1 MKILRNLFLAL
12 LCFAPATVVAQIQEP
27 VKWSH
32 TVTDKGNGLY
42 TVQFKATIDDGWH
55 IYDSRFINPTTL
67 EFFVKDGVTIEGALR
82 AISEVAREDEGYNEK
97 GELAKYG
104 EYEKRAIFEQDFKVT
119 NSAGAVGVA
128 ISYMACKDGMC
139 LSPTLYEDVISF
151 ETKEKKSVEKAAAKT
166 VDSKEKKAKKEEP
179 KENQAK
185 AEEVKAE
192 AKVEVKAEEKAET
205 KTETENK
212 ATEAEAASDKTAEIK
227 ESKSAESTDLWS
239 MILQAIL
246 WGFAALLTPCVFPMV
261 PMTVSFFMKNSGSA
275 SRGRIN
281 ASLYGAFIV
290 ALYTLP
296 IAILIII
303 AHVAGGDA
311 VTADIF
317 NWIATHWL
325 PNLIFFAVFMV
336 FAASFFGAFEIT
348 LPSKL
353 VNKSDAQSEKGG
365 ILGIFFMALTLV
377 LVSFSCTGPIVGVVV
392 VNATSGSSDIW
403 SPILTMLAFS
413 TAFALPFTLFA
424 FFPSLLKKLPKSGGW
439 LNSVKV
445 VLGFIEVALGFKF
458 LSTADQTYHWGLLD
472 REIYLA
478 IWIVVFSLLG
488 LYLLGKIRFAHDSE
502 VKHISVGRLAMAIG
516 VFTFVVYMIPGMW
529 GAPLEGLSGY
539 LPPMH
544 TQDFRVTVQKTNKIR
559 NAKYGKIL
567 HLPHNLAGYFEI
579 KQAEEKAAQLGKPL
593 FIDFTGHGCVNCR
606 EMEARVWSDPDVL
619 EILQEEYVIVA
630 LYTDDKNEALEED
643 WVTTKSGKVLKTI
656 GEINSYY
663 QRERF
668 DANAQPYYV
677 IQGVDGE
684 VLCEPRSYDLDV
696 DAFIEFL
703 ERGVEE
709 YNKQVKKTEKENNI

>member
-12 LCFAPATVVAQIQEP
+12 LCFVPATVLAQMIQP

-42 TVQFKATIDDGWH
+42 TVQFKATIDEGWH
-55 IYDSRFINPTTL
+55 LYDSRYEFNPMTFSFIP
-67 EFFVKDGVTIEGALR
+67 KDGTSTDGNLRTLTTPKEVT
-82 AISEVAREDEGYNEK
+82 DEYMPNM
-97 GELAKYG
+97 KYG
-104 EYEKRAIFEQDFKVT
+104 EFEKEALFEQDFKLDGK
-119 NSAGAVGVA
+119 SGEVGVE
-128 ISYMACKDGMC
+128 IRFQACSTQC
-139 LSPTLYEDVISF
+139 V
-151 ETKEKKSVEKAAAKT
+151 
-166 VDSKEKKAKKEEP
+166 VDSHELLISLG
-179 KENQAK
+179 
-185 AEEVKAE
+185 
-192 AKVEVKAEEKAET
+192 EKAEV
-205 KTETENK
+205 KTEVK
-212 ATEAEAASDKTAEIK
+212 TEAEVPAIPTPQQAEPK
-227 ESKSAESTDLWS
+227 VEESKTPEVKPSTSTSADNSDLWS

-281 ASLYGAFIV
+281 AALYGAFIV

-317 NWIATHWL
+317 NWIATHWF
-325 PNLIFFAVFMV
+325 PNLIFFAVFMI

-424 FFPSLLKKLPKSGGW
+424 FFPSMLKKMPKSGGW

-458 LSTADQTYHWGLLD
+458 LSTADQTYGWGLLD

-478 IWIVVFSLLG
+478 IWIVVFTLLG
-488 LYLLGKIRFAHDSE
+488 LYLLGKLRFAHDSE
-502 VKHISVGRLAMAIG
+502 VKHISVGRLGLAIV

-529 GAPLEGLSGY
+529 GAPLKGLSGY

-544 TQDFRVTVQKTNKIR
+544 THDFQVTVKKTNKIR
-559 NAKYGKIL
+559 NAKYGKEL

-579 KQAEEKAAQLGKPL
+579 NQAAEKAARVGKPL

-619 EILQEEYVIVA
+619 DILQEEYVVVA
-630 LYTDDKNEALEED
+630 LYTDDKREALKED
-643 WVTTKSGKVLKTI
+643 WITTKSGKVLKTI

-663 QRERF
+663 QRELF
-668 DANAQPYYV
+668 NANAQPYYV
-677 IQGVDGE
+677 IQGQDGTR
-684 VLCEPRSYDLDV
+684 LCEPRGYDLDV
-696 DAFIEFL
+696 DAFVEFL
-703 ERGVEE
+703 ERGVES
-709 YNKQVKKTEKENNI
+709 YNKQAKELNKKNDK